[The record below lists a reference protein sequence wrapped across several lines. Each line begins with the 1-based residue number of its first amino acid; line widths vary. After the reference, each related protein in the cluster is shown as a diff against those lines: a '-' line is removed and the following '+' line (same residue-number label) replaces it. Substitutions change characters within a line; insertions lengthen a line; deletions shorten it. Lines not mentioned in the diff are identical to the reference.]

1 MFNTERKSYYE
12 YIESTED
19 KRTNVGFEYEGRI
32 FEKTLS
38 SITTGGDNNRKSI
51 LDSIEKVVFRLIET
65 TKNIRNFVNYRVPK
79 NNKYVR

>member
-19 KRTNVGFEYEGRI
+19 QRTNVGFEYEGRI

-38 SITTGGDNNRKSI
+38 SITLGGDNNRKSI
-51 LDSIEKVVFRLIET
+51 LNSIEKVVFRLIET
-65 TKNIRNFVNYRVPK
+65 TKNIRNFVNYRVSK

>member
-19 KRTNVGFEYEGRI
+19 QRTNVGFEYEGRI

-38 SITTGGDNNRKSI
+38 SITLGGDNNRKSI
-51 LDSIEKVVFRLIET
+51 LNSIEKVVFRLIET

>member
-12 YIESTED
+12 YIETTED
-19 KRTNVGFEYEGRI
+19 RRTNVGFEYEGRI

-38 SITTGGDNNRKSI
+38 SITLGGDNNRKSI
-51 LDSIEKVVFRLIET
+51 LNSIEKVVFRLIET